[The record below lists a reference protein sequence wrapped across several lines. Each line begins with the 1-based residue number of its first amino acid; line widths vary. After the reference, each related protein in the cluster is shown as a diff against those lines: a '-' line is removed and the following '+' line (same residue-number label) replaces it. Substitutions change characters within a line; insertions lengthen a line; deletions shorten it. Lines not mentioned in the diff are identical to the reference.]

1 MKTRLNDLS
10 CAVNFKEFE
19 RIFDNSLNSCLSSK
33 LNETLKGK
41 KIIFCNDE
49 KSLVPID
56 GWGIEGDSYCATPL
70 TTIQPI
76 MDNTLVSAIDSSSIK
91 IAETDEGSLYGVK
104 CGIAISISCHAVMH
118 FKIGPMLVYLSEK
131 TIKHSELDHRLV
143 RVVLTDNDSARRL
156 IRVRVERAVLL
167 GLSARIKL
175 SIILIDGSLKS
186 SLFEN
191 KHQSLKHVAEN
202 CSLGESALIGI
213 TKNTKL
219 KILGRISTPLARIKG
234 PAYMDVELIIKSL
247 IRNSFGNN
255 LLVKFSENSP
265 ILRAD
270 IVATKYDKD
279 ESLGKLLGNDSM
291 AHGYPETLRL
301 AHHICTFTKTE
312 VCCLRGHVLNNCE
325 VTQLASEDIRR
336 TLLGSI
342 LV

>member
-19 RIFDNSLNSCLSSK
+19 RIFDNSLSSCLSSK

-41 KIIFCNDE
+41 RIIFCNDE

-118 FKIGPMLVYLSEK
+118 FKIGPMLLYLSEE

-143 RVVLTDNDSARRL
+143 RVVLTDNDSAKRL

-219 KILGRISTPLARIKG
+219 KILGRISTPLAKIKG

-270 IVATKYDKD
+270 VVATKYDKD
-279 ESLGKLLGNDSM
+279 ESLGKLLGNDSI

-301 AHHICTFTKTE
+301 AHHISTFTKTE
-312 VCCLRGHVLNNCE
+312 VCCLRGHVLNNYE
-325 VTQLASEDIRR
+325 VTQLPSEDIRK

-342 LV
+342 LA